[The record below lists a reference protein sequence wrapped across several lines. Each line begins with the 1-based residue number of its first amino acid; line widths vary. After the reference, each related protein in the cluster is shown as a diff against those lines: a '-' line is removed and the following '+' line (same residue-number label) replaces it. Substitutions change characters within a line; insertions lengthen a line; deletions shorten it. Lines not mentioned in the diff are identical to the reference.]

1 MMIRINLLPVRVSKK
16 KEAGK
21 QQLIFFALA
30 VVFALICNFW
40 WSHSRAS
47 EVAAREERVKRTR
60 AEIAQLEKII
70 GEVKDIKE
78 QQAAVKDKLAV
89 LEKLKSGRQGPVR
102 MLDELS
108 GLIPKRLWLRKLD
121 EKAGAVTLDGSA
133 GSIDDVSAFLAGLK
147 KSPYFSNPEL
157 KKTTAKSDKKFKLVE
172 FTMTATV
179 NYTPAVQVAAAAAP
193 GTLERR

>member
-1 MMIRINLLPVRVSKK
+1 MIRINLLPVRVSKK

-21 QQLIFFALA
+21 HQLIFFALA

-40 WSHSRAS
+40 WSHSRAA
-47 EVAAREERVKRTR
+47 EVGAREEKVKRTR
-60 AEIAQLEKII
+60 TEIAQLEKII